1 MSDQELLYTI
11 ALTLVLRGHSSSQR
25 VLLETLGSACAVYEN
40 RKDASSVFEG
50 VSTRANEALA
60 GMPSFMKAAE
70 EELAYA
76 RAHNIKVLAIQDI
89 DHYPTRLRSCEDAPL
104 ILYYLGNAD
113 LNAEHVVSIV
123 GTRRCTER
131 GRDLCKAMAHDIAQ
145 RANNTL
151 VVSGLAYGID
161 ITAHRAAL
169 DNGLPTVAVLAHG
182 LDEIYPSAHRQTA
195 IEMLKNGGLITEFTT
210 HTPIDRL
217 NFLQRNRIVAGMAD
231 ASVVVESPA
240 RGGSLNTARLAS
252 DYHRDVFT
260 FPGRPTDLNSEGCN
274 TLIRRNAATLIM
286 SASDMMDDLGWTTAT
301 KTDAQQGQLFA
312 DLTADEQ
319 RIVDALAAAETD
331 LALADLSAQLDIP
344 STRLMPMMVAL
355 EMKDVVRTMAGTRY
369 HLLIRFAR

>member
-11 ALTLVLRGHSSSQR
+11 ALTLVLRGHSRSQR
-25 VLLETLGSACAVYEN
+25 ALLEALGSASAVYEN

-50 VSTRANEALA
+50 ISTRATEALA

-76 RAHNIKVLAIQDI
+76 RAHNIKVLAIQDT

-113 LNAEHVVSIV
+113 LNADHVVSIV

-145 RANNTL
+145 RAAGTL

-195 IEMLKNGGLITEFTT
+195 IEMLKQGGLLTEFTT

-231 ASVVVESPA
+231 ATVVVESPA
-240 RGGSLNTARLAS
+240 RGGSLNTARLAT
-252 DYHRDVFT
+252 DYHREVFA
-260 FPGRPTDLNSEGCN
+260 FPGRPSDVNSEGCN
-274 TLIRRNAATLIM
+274 TLIRRNAATLIT

-301 KTDAQQGQLFA
+301 KADAQQSLLFA

-319 RIVDALAAAETD
+319 RIVDVLAAAETD
-331 LALADLSAQLDIP
+331 MALAELSAQLNIP
-344 STRLMPMMVAL
+344 STKLMPMMVAL
-355 EMKDVVRTMAGTRY
+355 EMKDVVRTMAGARY
-369 HLLIRFAR
+369 HLRVGS